1 MTRRNCTFV
10 NVLKLKH
17 DLKYLPE
24 NGMYTS
30 TTKWSNNLKITF
42 SRKMTFKTNEF
53 SAMKKFHPKH
63 VTILVPLSSY
73 LYILLFVYAG
83 ISKLLDY
90 ENFTVQLAQS
100 PLLSAYA
107 GVIAPSVICLEFLL
121 VALLIFRRIRLAGLY
136 GSFFL
141 MIAFT
146 IYIYLILNYSD
157 FVPCSCGGLIEKMN
171 WTEHMIF
178 NLVFVILAL
187 FAIILSEKE
196 KHTPK
201 HIVLL
206 KTSLPSLLAVGV
218 VVGLFLSSE
227 HIIKKENNF
236 IRRFGQ
242 HSLRD
247 EKSLDL
253 GVNSYYFAGM
263 TDGQIYLGN
272 YTAPLVLTRLDTS
285 LTTITTAN
293 LELDNTALPFR
304 SISIQIEAPY
314 FYVYDG
320 NIPVIY
326 RGKLDDSL
334 AHTISFEDCYFS
346 QLQVID
352 SVNFAFRAQSRSIKS
367 QVLGRLGLN
376 REPKVTLNYGLL
388 EKQID
393 GMFDTDGKLLRDNST
408 GELAYIYSYRNEIL
422 MMNKELQLLQKLHT
436 IDTISHAQV
445 QVRRLSDGRHKLGA
459 PPLQVN
465 KTSVLYK
472 QVLFNESML
481 MGKFESRKAWQQAA
495 IVDMYNTGK
504 QEYLGSFYIYHRGEN
519 KMSQMLATD
528 NYLFVLRGSE
538 IVRYRF
544 AQAVT
549 ANFKTGEAENL
560 KQSKR

>member
-1 MTRRNCTFV
+1 
-10 NVLKLKH
+10 
-17 DLKYLPE
+17 
-24 NGMYTS
+24 
-30 TTKWSNNLKITF
+30 
-42 SRKMTFKTNEF
+42 
-53 SAMKKFHPKH
+53 MKKLHSKH
-63 VTILVPLSSY
+63 FSILVPVTAY
-73 LYILLFVYAG
+73 LYVLLFVYAG

-90 ENFTVQLAQS
+90 ENFTVQLGQS

-107 GVIAPSVICLEFLL
+107 GLIAPTVIALELL
-121 VALLIFRRIRLAGLY
+121 LSLSLIRKNTRLIGLY
-136 GSFFL
+136 ASLFL
-141 MIAFT
+141 MVAFT
-146 IYIYLILNYSD
+146 VYIYLILNYSD
-157 FVPCSCGGLIEKMN
+157 FVPCSCGGIIEKMN

-178 NLVFVILAL
+178 NIAFVIMAL
-187 FAIILSEKE
+187 FAIVLSEKE
-196 KHTPK
+196 KHIRTR
-201 HIVLL
+201 IVLL
-206 KTSLPSLLAVGV
+206 KTTFPSLLAVVV

-242 HSLRD
+242 HAVRD
-247 EKSLDL
+247 EKTLDL
-253 GVNSYYFAGM
+253 GVNSCYFAGM
-263 TDGQIYLGN
+263 ANGKIYLGN
-272 YTAPLVLTRLDTS
+272 YTTPLVLTRVDTS

-304 SISIQIEAPY
+304 SISIQIKAPY

-326 RGKLDDSL
+326 RGKLDDL
-334 AHTISFEDCYFS
+334 YARTISFEDCYFS

-352 SVNFAFRAQSRSIKS
+352 SVNFAFRAQSRSTKS
-367 QVLGRLGLN
+367 QVLGRLSLN

-422 MMNKELQLLQKLHT
+422 VMNKELQLQRRLHT

-445 QVRRLSDGRHKLGA
+445 QVRMLSDGRHKLDA

-465 KTSVLYK
+465 KTSALHK

-495 IVDMYNTGK
+495 IVDMYSSGK

-560 KQSKR
+560 KQSKQ